1 MMQVQNAT
9 RSILFSILQL
19 YAVCLATALPAT
31 VPSEVL
37 NNLLTL
43 NFTIPYNLTHSATS
57 PSNRLPPDPSYET
70 KMGSRV
76 KFYDYGDPIS
86 PRDTAEVLTRLFEMC
101 LAHFPDLHD
110 LVETPQRITVG
121 SVELYVDPHNH
132 RLLTWSQL
140 ATTELLLGTWLEK
153 YEFRTF
159 NFTQWYFQ
167 DFRVATGTL
176 SRVGVE

>member
-1 MMQVQNAT
+1 MMQSQTTT
-9 RSILFSILQL
+9 RSILFSIFLL
-19 YAVCLATALPAT
+19 YAVLLATALPAT

-37 NNLLTL
+37 NNLLAL
-43 NFTIPYNLTHSATS
+43 NFTIPYNVTHSATS
-57 PSNRLPPDPSYET
+57 PSNRLPPDPSYLT

-86 PRDTAEVLTRLFEMC
+86 PLDTVEILTRLFQMSM
-101 LAHFPDLHD
+101 AHFPDLD
-110 LVETPQRITVG
+110 EVVETPQRITVG

-132 RLLTWSQL
+132 GLLTWSQL
-140 ATTELLLGTWLEK
+140 AVTELLLGKWLGK

-159 NFTQWYFQ
+159 NFTQWYFEN
-167 DFRVATGTL
+167 FLVATGRL